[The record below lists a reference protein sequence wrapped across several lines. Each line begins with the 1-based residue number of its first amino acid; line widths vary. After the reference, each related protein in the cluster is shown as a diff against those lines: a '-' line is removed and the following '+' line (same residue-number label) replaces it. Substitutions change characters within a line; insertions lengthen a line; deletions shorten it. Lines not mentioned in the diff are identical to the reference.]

1 MGFINTKGFFGMV
14 TFEKELWRKIDE
26 LRRIKARTMMRNVI
40 SLDECKSEYYISSFT
55 LFFDLLRHKMLR
67 RIKRSQELRIFLV

>member
-26 LRRIKARTMMRNVI
+26 LRRIKAWTMMRNII
-40 SLDECKSEYYISSFT
+40 SLDECKSEYYIPSFT
-55 LFFDLLRHKMLR
+55 LHW
-67 RIKRSQELRIFLV
+67 E